1 MDGKTLRPILG
12 RRACVEIVDSHAQY
26 KPDLESDCVYAL
38 ETDLKL
44 LSKQQILCRFPNV
57 FSDGVMEM
65 KYIEIVFVFMFCM

>member
-1 MDGKTLRPILG
+1 MSVRPILG
-12 RRACVEIVDSHAQY
+12 RRACVAIVDSHAKY

-57 FSDGVMEM
+57 LSDGVMEM